1 METQLRGMFAALI
14 TAMKDDQS
22 FCAERQMQVTKAV
35 LNQGLDGLYVGGS
48 SGESGLLNTQELLD
62 QQEVVANAAAGQGK
76 KLIAH
81 VGAPTLRD
89 SIALA
94 QNAAK
99 LGYDGLSALP
109 PHAYPFTDGE
119 IIAYYQALS
128 DATDLPMIVYE
139 VPVRT
144 NRPLPFGVLSE
155 ILQMQ
160 NVAGIKFTSHDLFK
174 FSQLKAAHRDKIF
187 YFGFDEVYLSAGAL
201 GADGGIGSTYNVM
214 GKLYAE
220 LNVAIRESNLPA
232 AQKLQDISQQ
242 FVTQLLEIGVLPGI
256 KAIMQARGI
265 SAGPTR
271 APLCP
276 LSADFEKI
284 ATRMANDPL
293 FSDYL
298 ISPNL

>member
-1 METQLRGMFAALI
+1 MNTHLRGMFAALI

-22 FCAERQMQVTKAV
+22 FCAARQKEVTKAV
-35 LNQGLDGLYVGGS
+35 LQQGLDGLYVGGS
-48 SGESGLLNTQELLD
+48 SGESGLLSIDELLD
-62 QQEVVANAAAGQGK
+62 QQNVVAATAADQGK

-81 VGAPTLRD
+81 VGAPNLRD

-94 QNAAK
+94 QNAAQ

-119 IIAYYQALS
+119 IISYYRELTA
-128 DATDLPMIVYE
+128 ATNLPMIVYE

-144 NRPLPFGVLSE
+144 NRPLPLPVLSE
-155 ILQMQ
+155 ILELK

-187 YFGFDEVYLSAGAL
+187 YFGFDEIYLSAGAL

-214 GKLYAE
+214 GKLYAS
-220 LNVAIRESNLPA
+220 LNSAINAGDL
-232 AQKLQDISQQ
+232 AQAQQLQEISQQ
-242 FVTQLLEIGVLPGI
+242 FVTELLEVGVLPGI

-265 SAGPTR
+265 VAGPTR

-276 LSADFEKI
+276 LSKQTAEI
-284 ATRMANDPL
+284 AKRMANDSRFAP
-293 FSDYL
+293 YL
-298 ISPNL
+298 INA